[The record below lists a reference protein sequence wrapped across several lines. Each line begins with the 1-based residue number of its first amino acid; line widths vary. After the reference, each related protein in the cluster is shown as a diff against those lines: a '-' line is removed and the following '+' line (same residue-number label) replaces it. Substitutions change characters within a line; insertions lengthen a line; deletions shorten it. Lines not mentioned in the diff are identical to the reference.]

1 MMREIEFIAH
11 SRALSYC
18 LSSVFGGVAVLL
30 TVDFVFSMEQSAITY
45 GFVLVGAA
53 IQYFSTKRKCD
64 SNLTADDDEVYL
76 FSIPAA
82 LRYQKS
88 LTGRPYIRV
97 TSLTQ
102 KGYHRVKVF
111 ESWVSEQDWQF
122 MLSRC
127 T

>member
-1 MMREIEFIAH
+1 MREIEFIAH
-11 SRALSYC
+11 SRAVSYC
-18 LSSVFGGVAVLL
+18 LSSVLGGMGVLL
-30 TVDFVFSMEQSAITY
+30 TLDFVFSMGQSAITY
-45 GFVLVGAA
+45 GFVLLGAA
-53 IQYFSTKRKCD
+53 IQYFSTKRQCD
-64 SNLTADDDEVYL
+64 SNLTADDEEVYL
-76 FSIPAA
+76 FNIPAA

-122 MLSRC
+122 MLARC

>member
-1 MMREIEFIAH
+1 MRKIEFIAH

-18 LSSVFGGVAVLL
+18 LSSAFGGVGVIL
-30 TVDFVFSMEQSAITY
+30 TVEFVFSMEQSAITY

-53 IQYFSTKRKCD
+53 IQYFATKRACD
-64 SNLTADDDEVYL
+64 SNLTADDEDVYL

-97 TSLTQ
+97 TSLTD

-111 ESWVSEQDWQF
+111 KSWVSEQDWQF
-122 MLSRC
+122 MLVRS